1 MTDNA
6 LITFS
11 VLMPVKVLAQ
21 AKSRL
26 AGLTGARRAEL
37 ALALACDTVTAVLGS
52 DAVARVI
59 VITDDQVAGLALAA
73 LGALVIPD
81 EPRDGLNAAL
91 RYGAAYAAARWPGD
105 GTAALSADLP
115 ALRPEQIG
123 RALRA
128 AAAWPTA
135 FMADAA
141 GDGTTLYTAA
151 PGAAFR
157 PAFGLGSR
165 ARHAA
170 GGAAELG
177 LDGVPGLR
185 RDVDTPSDLRDAVA
199 LGLGSHSASLAA
211 ELLCQPRGDT
221 LPPGGTPGPDGPGTP
236 RVRCAP
242 RGR

>member
-6 LITFS
+6 LISWS

-26 AGLTGARRAEL
+26 AELTGPRRGEL
-37 ALALACDTVTAVLGS
+37 ALALACDTVTAVLGC
-52 DAVARVI
+52 DQAARAV
-59 VITDDQVAGLALAA
+59 VITDDPVAAVTLTR
-73 LGALVIPD
+73 LGAQVIPD

-91 RYGAAYAAARWPGD
+91 RHGAAVAAARWPES

-115 ALRPEQIG
+115 ALRPAELGQ
-123 RALRA
+123 ALRA

-135 FMADAA
+135 FVADAA
-141 GDGTTLYTAA
+141 GDGTTLYTAV

-157 PAFGLGSR
+157 PAFGLASR

-170 GGAAELG
+170 GGTAELELKG
-177 LDGVPGLR
+177 IPGLR
-185 RDVDTPSDLRDAVA
+185 RDVDTPADLRGAAA
-199 LGLGSHSASLAA
+199 LGLGRCTAPLAA
-211 ELLCQPRGDT
+211 ELL
-221 LPPGGTPGPDGPGTP
+221 
-236 RVRCAP
+236 RCAP

>member
-6 LITFS
+6 LTWS
-11 VLMPVKVLAQ
+11 VLMPVKVLAE

-26 AGLTGARRAEL
+26 AALAGERRGEL
-37 ALALACDTVTAVLGS
+37 ALALACDTVTAVLGT
-52 DAVARVI
+52 DQAARVI
-59 VITDDQVAGLALAA
+59 VTTDDEVAGGTLAG

-91 RYGAAYAAARWPGD
+91 RHGAGYASSRWPGS

-115 ALRPEQIG
+115 ALRAAEIG

-128 AAAWPTA
+128 AAAWPAA
-135 FMADAA
+135 FVADAA
-141 GDGTTLYTAA
+141 GDGTTLYTAV
-151 PGAAFR
+151 PGTPFR

-170 GGAAELG
+170 GGATELD
-177 LDGVPGLR
+177 LPGVPGLR
-185 RDVDTPSDLRDAVA
+185 RDVDTPADLRGAAA
-199 LGLGSHSASLAA
+199 LGLGPRSAPLAA
-211 ELLCQPRGDT
+211 ELL
-221 LPPGGTPGPDGPGTP
+221 
-236 RVRCAP
+236 RCAP

>member
-6 LITFS
+6 LAWS
-11 VLMPVKVLAQ
+11 VLVPVKVLAQ

-26 AGLTGARRAEL
+26 AVLTGERRGEV
-37 ALALACDTVTAVLGS
+37 ALALACDTVAAVLRC
-52 DAVARVI
+52 DQAARVI
-59 VITDDQVAGLALAA
+59 VITDDQVAGTALAG

-91 RYGAAYAAARWPGD
+91 RHGAGYAGSRWPGS

-115 ALRPEQIG
+115 ALRPGEIG

-135 FMADAA
+135 FVADAA

-151 PGAAFR
+151 PGAPFR

-170 GGAAELG
+170 EGATELD
-177 LDGVPGLR
+177 LAGVPGLR
-185 RDVDTPSDLRDAVA
+185 RDVDTPADLRGAAA
-199 LGLGSHSASLAA
+199 LGLGPHSAPLAA
-211 ELLCQPRGDT
+211 ELL
-221 LPPGGTPGPDGPGTP
+221 
-236 RVRCAP
+236 RCAP

>member
-1 MTDNA
+1 MTDKA
-6 LITFS
+6 WS
-11 VLMPVKVLAQ
+11 VLMPVKVLAE

-26 AGLTGARRAEL
+26 AGPAGLSVPRRAEL
-37 ALALACDTVTAVLGS
+37 ALALASDTVTAVLGS

-59 VITDDQVAGLALAA
+59 VITDDPAAAAALAG
-73 LGALVIPD
+73 LGALVVPD
-81 EPRDGLNAAL
+81 EPRAGLNPAL
-91 RYGAAYAAARWPGD
+91 RHGARFAAARWPGE

-115 ALRPEQIG
+115 ALRPEQVS

-135 FMADAA
+135 FVADAA

-157 PAFGLGSR
+157 PAFGLASR

-170 GGAAELG
+170 GGAVELG
-177 LDGVPGLR
+177 LDGIPGLR
-185 RDVDTPSDLRDAVA
+185 RDVDTPSDLRGAAA
-199 LGLGSHSASLAA
+199 LGLGPHSAPLAA
-211 ELLCQPRGDT
+211 ELL
-221 LPPGGTPGPDGPGTP
+221 
-236 RVRCAP
+236 RCAP